1 LRLDF
6 NFAGMTESNDT
17 ELVQAAATGDRA
29 AFRRLIR
36 KYQKPLFNAAYRIT
50 NNREDA
56 LDALQDAFLKIYLK
70 LGTFDPDRRFFSWIF
85 KIVVNESLNLVERR
99 SRYDGDESSLERTAA
114 TSDPEQDFATRE
126 NDLQV
131 QQALMEIKP
140 VHRVVLV
147 LRHFNNFT
155 YREISE
161 ITDVA
166 EKTVKS
172 RLFSARQELRKK
184 LQERGLAGRL
194 ER

>member
-1 LRLDF
+1 
-6 NFAGMTESNDT
+6 MIESNDT
-17 ELVQAAATGDRA
+17 ELVQASATGDRA
-29 AFRRLIR
+29 AFRLLVQ
-36 KYQKPLFNAAYRIT
+36 KYEKPLFNAAYRIT

-56 LDALQDAFLKIYLK
+56 LDAVQNAFLKVYLK

-99 SRYDGDESSLERTAA
+99 SRYEGDESSLERTPAGG
-114 TSDPEQDFATRE
+114 DPEQDFAIRE
-126 NDLQV
+126 SDSQV

-147 LRHFNNFT
+147 LKHFNNFT
-155 YREISE
+155 YREIGE
-161 ITDVA
+161 ITDVPG
-166 EKTVKS
+166 KTVKS